1 MLLAIDIGN
10 TNIEF
15 GVFEGETLL
24 RSARLGTN
32 RDATS
37 DEIGIFIRQ
46 FLLLHGIDHQKVEDV
61 IIASVVP
68 QIMYSMNNAIRKYLG
83 KTALVVGESVPY
95 YVANHY
101 DNPAQVG
108 ADRLVN
114 VLPAVK
120 KYGAPL
126 IIVDFGTATTFD
138 AVSREGAYEG
148 GAIYPGVKL

>member
-68 QIMYSMNNAIRKYLG
+68 QIMYSMNNAIRKYLN
-83 KTALVVGESVPY
+83 KVPLVAGESVP
-95 YVANHY
+95 
-101 DNPAQVG
+101 
-108 ADRLVN
+108 
-114 VLPAVK
+114 
-120 KYGAPL
+120 
-126 IIVDFGTATTFD
+126 
-138 AVSREGAYEG
+138 
-148 GAIYPGVKL
+148 

>member
-46 FLLLHGIDHQKVEDV
+46 FLLLHGIDHQKVEVSHRLGGAPDHV
-61 IIASVVP
+61 FHEQRHP
-68 QIMYSMNNAIRKYLG
+68 QI
-83 KTALVVGESVPY
+83 P
-95 YVANHY
+95 
-101 DNPAQVG
+101 Q
-108 ADRLVN
+108 
-114 VLPAVK
+114 
-120 KYGAPL
+120 
-126 IIVDFGTATTFD
+126 
-138 AVSREGAYEG
+138 
-148 GAIYPGVKL
+148 